1 MSQHTPGPWKIEQD
15 EVLSSAGVPLANVYG
30 SYGRLN
36 ASDIEE
42 CLANARLIAAA
53 PRMLALLN
61 EYASKSQDVKVPVPG
76 SLIERTR
83 AILRD
88 VEGESNG

>member
-1 MSQHTPGPWKIEQD
+1 MDDPDHEP
-15 EVLSSAGVPLANVYG
+15 
-30 SYGRLN
+30 
-36 ASDIEE
+36 
-42 CLANARLIAAA
+42 LANARLIAAA

-83 AILRD
+83 AILREIEGRSPD